1 MKKCYYFVAKYVKKG
16 ITRTC
21 TGTQETIDGY
31 FDFVSAGNFIAQK
44 HNVDSKDVIVT
55 FWSEINSVM
64 LDKYRKTLGEQK
76 NGRIRVRRQYHLE
89 KLRLLFY
96 ALCRGLCRD

>member
-1 MKKCYYFVAKYVKKG
+1 MKKGYYFVAKYVKNG

-64 LDKYRKTLGEQK
+64 LDKYKKTLGEQN
-76 NGRIRVRRQYHLE
+76 NG
-89 KLRLLFY
+89 
-96 ALCRGLCRD
+96 

>member
-16 ITRTC
+16 IIRTC

-31 FDFVSAGNFIAQK
+31 FDFVSARNFIAHE
-44 HNVDSKDVIVT
+44 HNVDSKDIIVT

-76 NGRIRVRRQYHLE
+76 NG
-89 KLRLLFY
+89 
-96 ALCRGLCRD
+96 

>member
-16 ITRTC
+16 IIRTC

-44 HNVDSKDVIVT
+44 HNVDSKGVIVT

-64 LDKYRKTLGEQK
+64 LDKYRNKQHK
-76 NGRIRVRRQYHLE
+76 NG
-89 KLRLLFY
+89 
-96 ALCRGLCRD
+96 

>member
-1 MKKCYYFVAKYVKKG
+1 MKKGYYFVAKYVKNG
-16 ITRTC
+16 ITRIC

-64 LDKYRKTLGEQK
+64 LDKYKSIREQK
-76 NGRIRVRRQYHLE
+76 NDRIRVRRQYHLE

>member
-1 MKKCYYFVAKYVKKG
+1 MKRCYYFVAKYVKNG

-55 FWSEINSVM
+55 F
-64 LDKYRKTLGEQK
+64 
-76 NGRIRVRRQYHLE
+76 
-89 KLRLLFY
+89 
-96 ALCRGLCRD
+96 

>member
-1 MKKCYYFVAKYVKKG
+1 MKRCYYFVAKYVKNG

-55 FWSEINSVM
+55 FWSEINVTTQHP
-64 LDKYRKTLGEQK
+64 YRK
-76 NGRIRVRRQYHLE
+76 
-89 KLRLLFY
+89 LLVNKV
-96 ALCRGLCRD
+96 

>member
-1 MKKCYYFVAKYVKKG
+1 MKRYFYFSARFIKNGRMAYSAG
-16 ITRTC
+16 IS
-21 TGTQETIDGY
+21 ESDEGY

-64 LDKYRKTLGEQK
+64 LDKYKK
-76 NGRIRVRRQYHLE
+76 Y
-89 KLRLLFY
+89 
-96 ALCRGLCRD
+96 

>member
-16 ITRTC
+16 IIRTC

-31 FDFVSAGNFIAQK
+31 FDFVSAGNFIAQEN
-44 HNVDSKDVIVT
+44 NVDSKGVIVT

-64 LDKYRKTLGEQK
+64 LDKYRETLGEQN
-76 NGRIRVRRQYHLE
+76 NG
-89 KLRLLFY
+89 
-96 ALCRGLCRD
+96 

>member
-44 HNVDSKDVIVT
+44 HNVDSKGVIVT

-64 LDKYRKTLGEQK
+64 LDKYRKTLGESK
-76 NGRIRVRRQYHLE
+76 NGRIRVRRKYHLE
-89 KLRLLFY
+89 KLRLSFY
-96 ALCRGLCRD
+96 ALCRR